1 MYNKK
6 KTILSYFFDSVVRKN
21 FSNAMGGYMTLEELE
36 KMSLRERL
44 KRYHELEGV
53 SYKAIAK
60 AVDMSYGTMYN
71 FTSGIR
77 ELKPEV
83 AEDLE
88 IYLIE
93 RDY

>member
-1 MYNKK
+1 MK
-6 KTILSYFFDSVVRKN
+6 
-21 FSNAMGGYMTLEELE
+21 LEELQE
-36 KMSLRERL
+36 LSLRERV

-60 AVDMSYGTMYN
+60 AIDMSYGTMYN

-77 ELKPEV
+77 ELKPEA